1 MTKNEF
7 ERWMSSKEAAT
18 RMGISPST
26 FKRLCDANDIPVIRT
41 PGGHR
46 RIDCSQFEVVSRLM
60 QRKGHGAESSII
72 TTEEVFSL
80 LLVADHLQLIE
91 RFYRAAP
98 TIQRQIELIEDV
110 FVPALWRVGD
120 QWQRNTISVSQEK
133 ICTSTASMVLDGLI
147 TRFSTSTKKERTFIG
162 ASFASSRD
170 TLASKIV
177 ALGLMSINV
186 RPIFLGCGIAP
197 EYIAEC
203 AALSNAEAV
212 WISHT
217 HVSDLE
223 QVVRD
228 HNTLRKLLPVGIRV
242 VIGGGGLAPS
252 ARRLIDDCT
261 YHESILSMI
270 EHEKSWRVS

>member
-1 MTKNEF
+1 MTKNEL

-80 LLVADHLQLIE
+80 LLVADHLQLVE
-91 RFYRAAP
+91 RLCRAAP
-98 TIQRQIELIEDV
+98 TIQRQIELIENV

-120 QWQRNTISVSQEK
+120 QWQKNTISVAQEK

-177 ALGLMSINV
+177 AIGLMSIMFGPSSLGAVSLQSTLLNV
-186 RPIFLGCGIAP
+186 RHCRTQKRFG
-197 EYIAEC
+197 Y
-203 AALSNAEAV
+203 
-212 WISHT
+212 HT
-217 HVSDLE
+217 HMFQIWS
-223 QVVRD
+223 
-228 HNTLRKLLPVGIRV
+228 K
-242 VIGGGGLAPS
+242 
-252 ARRLIDDCT
+252 
-261 YHESILSMI
+261 
-270 EHEKSWRVS
+270 

>member
-1 MTKNEF
+1 MTKNEI
-7 ERWMSSKEAAT
+7 ERWMSSKEAAN

-26 FKRLCDANDIPVIRT
+26 FKRMCDANDIPVIRT

-46 RIDCSQFEVVSRLM
+46 RIDSSQFEVVSRLM
-60 QRKGHGAESSII
+60 QRKGHVTEDSII
-72 TTEEVFSL
+72 TPEEVFSL
-80 LLVADHLQLIE
+80 LLEADPLPLIE

-120 QWQRNTISVSQEK
+120 QWQRNIISVSQEK
-133 ICTSTASMVLDGLI
+133 ICTSTASMVLDGL
-147 TRFSTSTKKERTFIG
+147 TARFSTSTKRERTFVG
-162 ASFASSRD
+162 ASFASSHD

-197 EYIAEC
+197 QYIAEC

-217 HVSDLE
+217 HVLDLD

-228 HNTLRKLLPVGIRV
+228 HKVLRELLPAKIRV
-242 VIGGGGLAPS
+242 IIGGGGLSPS
-252 ARRLIDDCT
+252 ARRLMDDCT
-261 YHESILSMI
+261 YHESILAWLERENSL
-270 EHEKSWRVS
+270 RVS